1 MTEPTDTIERELT
14 GPDIAQAI
22 GDYVLKHHPGA
33 TGGSIQG
40 PLHVMMTL
48 GQHDTGVTVTVTM
61 PFRPEVVE

>member
-1 MTEPTDTIERELT
+1 MTEPTDTIEHKLT

-48 GQHDTGVTVTVTM
+48 SQHDTGVTVTVTM
-61 PFRPEVVE
+61 SVREEVTE